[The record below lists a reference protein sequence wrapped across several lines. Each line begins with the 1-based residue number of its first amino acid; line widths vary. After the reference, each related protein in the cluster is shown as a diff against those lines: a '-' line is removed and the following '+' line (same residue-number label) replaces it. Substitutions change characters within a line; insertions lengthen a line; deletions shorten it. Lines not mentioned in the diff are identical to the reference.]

1 VAAPHRGRSH
11 ASTRG
16 PRRATRTS
24 SNQDESLPRLALKW
38 YNNAPMI
45 IGISGGTG
53 CGKTTVAQKIIVSV
67 GADNVVFLQQDA
79 YYRNL
84 EDMPLDLRHKVNFD
98 HPDAFDTG
106 LLMNHIEALR
116 AGESVQ
122 KPTYDYA
129 THSRKTETVHVEP
142 RPVIIIEGI
151 LVFVNPQM
159 RALMD
164 MKIFVDTDPDIR
176 FIRRLDRDVHERGRS
191 VESIIAQ
198 YTTTVR
204 PMHLQFVEPSK
215 RYADIIIPEGGYNDV
230 GMDLI
235 TCKIRSILE
244 VATDAD
250 GMQIHSDGGNK
261 RATSEVRG

>member
-1 VAAPHRGRSH
+1 
-11 ASTRG
+11 
-16 PRRATRTS
+16 
-24 SNQDESLPRLALKW
+24 
-38 YNNAPMI
+38 MI

-53 CGKTTVAQKIIVSV
+53 SGKTTVAQKIISSV
-67 GADNVVFLQQDA
+67 GVENVVYLQQDA

-84 EDMPLDLRHKVNFD
+84 GDMPVDLRHSRR
-98 HPDAFDTG
+98 PETT
-106 LLMNHIEALR
+106 HI
-116 AGESVQ
+116 
-122 KPTYDYA
+122 
-129 THSRKTETVHVEP
+129 EP

-151 LVFVNPQM
+151 LAFANPQM

-191 VESIIAQ
+191 VESIISQ

-235 TCKIRSILE
+235 TCKLRSILAGSAAE
-244 VATDAD
+244 DEIP
-250 GMQIHSDGGNK
+250 IHSDGSNGSD
-261 RATSEVRG
+261 RSQVRG

>member
-1 VAAPHRGRSH
+1 
-11 ASTRG
+11 
-16 PRRATRTS
+16 
-24 SNQDESLPRLALKW
+24 
-38 YNNAPMI
+38 MI

-53 CGKTTVAQKIIVSV
+53 SGKTTVAQKIISSV
-67 GADNVVFLQQDA
+67 GVENVVYLQQDA

-84 EDMPLDLRHKVNFD
+84 GDMPVDLRHKVNFD
-98 HPDAFDTG
+98 HPDAFDTE

-116 AGESVQ
+116 EGESIEL
-122 KPTYDYA
+122 PIYDYA
-129 THSRKTETVHVEP
+129 THSRRPETTHIEP

-151 LVFVNPQM
+151 LAFANPQM

-191 VESIIAQ
+191 VESIISQ

-235 TCKIRSILE
+235 TCKLRSILAGSAAGDE
-244 VATDAD
+244 IP
-250 GMQIHSDGGNK
+250 IHSDGGNGSD
-261 RATSEVRG
+261 RSQVRG

>member
-1 VAAPHRGRSH
+1 
-11 ASTRG
+11 
-16 PRRATRTS
+16 
-24 SNQDESLPRLALKW
+24 
-38 YNNAPMI
+38 MI

-53 CGKTTVAQKIIVSV
+53 SGKTTVAQKIISSV
-67 GADNVVFLQQDA
+67 GAENVIYLQQDA

-84 EDMPLDLRHKVNFD
+84 GDMPLDLRHNVNFD
-98 HPDAFDTG
+98 HPDAFDTE

-116 AGESVQ
+116 AGEPVQ
-122 KPTYDYA
+122 QPIYDYA
-129 THSRKTETVHVEP
+129 THSRKGETTRLEP

-164 MKIFVDTDPDIR
+164 MKIFVDTDADIR

-191 VESIIAQ
+191 VESIISQ

-215 RYADIIIPEGGYNDV
+215 RYADVIIPEGGFNDV
-230 GMDLI
+230 GIDLI
-235 TCKIRSILE
+235 TGKIRSIL
-244 VATDAD
+244 ALSDDTDRLPLHPDASNGRD
-250 GMQIHSDGGNK
+250 RSQVGS
-261 RATSEVRG
+261 